1 MIIDDR
7 HYDFIIIGSGAA
19 GGTMARSLASGGH
32 AVLLLERGQQM
43 PLADQNVADVD
54 LFRKDRYHPKEQWFG
69 TDGDPFS
76 PQTIYALGGNTKI
89 WGGVLERL
97 REQEWAGLALQAGQ
111 APGWGLSQGDFEP
124 WYDQAERL
132 YRVHGQ
138 RGIDPTEPAAARPYD
153 FAPRPVEPF
162 FEELR
167 LAFGRQGVR
176 PYPLPLSWSELAAD
190 PSGDAELFGVDLACA
205 STSFVVRSG
214 AEVRRLHVNPS
225 GTEVRGVE
233 AQIDG
238 QLWLFAADQVVLAA
252 GAGCLDIWP
261 PLARQ
266 LGISWAGVLALE
278 TNPGNNPW
286 LRQVAKGRLVLN
298 QQEQRLGLEDQA
310 GWLAEERW
318 IVDASAAPWGPKGVL
333 VGQISLVRPLDGTR
347 QAPDPVRMEQRLR
360 QGLQGWDP
368 QLAAL
373 VGTYRQ
379 IPVAFGLQG
388 RALVGPVPG
397 ALGLWTFTGF
407 RSPFSTAPLLA
418 AQLAQSLATKLTN
431 QTQPNIS

>member
-1 MIIDDR
+1 M
-7 HYDFIIIGSGAA
+7 
-19 GGTMARSLASGGH
+19 
-32 AVLLLERGQQM
+32 
-43 PLADQNVADVD
+43 
-54 LFRKDRYHPKEQWFG
+54 
-69 TDGDPFS
+69 
-76 PQTIYALGGNTKI
+76 
-89 WGGVLERL
+89 
-97 REQEWAGLALQAGQ
+97 
-111 APGWGLSQGDFEP
+111 
-124 WYDQAERL
+124 
-132 YRVHGQ
+132 
-138 RGIDPTEPAAARPYD
+138 
-153 FAPRPVEPF
+153 
-162 FEELR
+162 
-167 LAFGRQGVR
+167 
-176 PYPLPLSWSELAAD
+176 
-190 PSGDAELFGVDLACA
+190 
-205 STSFVVRSG
+205 
-214 AEVRRLHVNPS
+214 
-225 GTEVRGVE
+225 
-233 AQIDG
+233 
-238 QLWLFAADQVVLAA
+238 VLAA
-252 GAGCLDIWP
+252 GAGCLDLWP

-347 QAPDPVRMEQRLR
+347 QAPDPARMEQRLR

-373 VGTYRQ
+373 VGPYRQ

-407 RSPFSTAPLLA
+407 RSPFSTAPQQA
-418 AQLAQSLATKLTN
+418 DQLAQSLAANLTN
-431 QTQPNIS
+431 RAQPKMS